1 MYMRQNLGDDL
12 TDAPHRFAPTE
23 PIREHPPKP
32 TEPVRET
39 HIGRRYRGD
48 LGSISSEG
56 STPSKLLSSPFEGF

>member
-1 MYMRQNLGDDL
+1 MRQNLGDDL
-12 TDAPHRFAPTE
+12 TDTPHLFAL
-23 PIREHPPKP
+23 

-39 HIGRRYRGD
+39 HLDRRYRGD